1 MQTGRRAGP
10 PPPAPR
16 GDGPAPKESIRRARA
31 RARPQ
36 STGLARR
43 PSVLVGASSR
53 INAGV
58 GVRGPRS
65 GRRGPVSPDAG
76 TRGQPRSGG
85 AAEGLTS
92 RIGAEGRFPPDAEA
106 GRRGIPSRSINW
118 SCNVTMARAAAIR
131 SSAGAAGFSTSSP
144 IVSAERLSLSTI
156 WPGKVARAIPTTA

>member
-16 GDGPAPKESIRRARA
+16 GDGPAPKESLRRARA

-36 STGLARR
+36 STVLARR

-53 INAGV
+53 ISAG
-58 GVRGPRS
+58 GLGLGRAP
-65 GRRGPVSPDAG
+65 GRRGSVLAS
-76 TRGQPRSGG
+76 RGQPRSGG
-85 AAEGLTS
+85 GPAGLTS
-92 RIGAEGRFPPDAEA
+92 KIGADGRFPPAAEA
-106 GRRGIPSRSINW
+106 GRRGIPSKSINW
-118 SCNVTMARAAAIR
+118 SCNVTIARAAAIR

-144 IVSAERLSLSTI
+144 IVSAERLSLRTI